1 VTRCVHAAR
10 LLLLATWCA
19 ACGGEP
25 APVKSSATVARPAV
39 AKPAKARDPELDV
52 GQVVLGLRGH
62 EAELHEC
69 FRLGGG
75 EGASFVEL
83 TWRVGPDGAVEST
96 AVGRS
101 TSTPPVAECLSERLS
116 GARFGRPGQTRR
128 ASWTFVGGLV
138 RFEDADTRKRNNKNA
153 KKKNKSGN
161 NEGESGIVI
170 EPSSPGK
177 LDYEAVEGVVQ
188 VGYRLF
194 AHCYRD
200 GLERDPTLGGA
211 VRLRFVIGMDGQ
223 VARVIDGGSDLPDE
237 AVVACVAEGFFAMRF
252 PKPAGGNVHLRYRI
266 HFDSG

>member
-1 VTRCVHAAR
+1 
-10 LLLLATWCA
+10 
-19 ACGGEP
+19 
-25 APVKSSATVARPAV
+25 VKSSANAARPSPPQKV
-39 AKPAKARDPELDV
+39 VKAAPELDQ
-52 GQVVLGLRGH
+52 GQIVLGLRGR

-69 FRLGGG
+69 FQLSSNDSP
-75 EGASFVEL
+75 SFVEL
-83 TWRVGPDGAVEST
+83 TWRVDAEGGVEDV

-101 TSTPPVAECLSERLS
+101 TSTPEVGACLAERLVN
-116 GARFGRPGQTRR
+116 ARFGRPGSTRR
-128 ASWTFVGGLV
+128 AAWTFVGGLV
-138 RFEDADTRKRNNKNA
+138 RFEDAETAKRNRSK
-153 KKKNKSGN
+153 KGKKNKRSS

-177 LDYEAVEGVVQ
+177 LNHDEVEGIVQ

-200 GLERDPTLGGA
+200 GLQRDPTLGGA

-237 AVVACVAEGFFAMRF
+237 GVVACVAEGFFAMRF

>member
-1 VTRCVHAAR
+1 MKRRPPRFGA
-10 LLLLATWCA
+10 LLASTALLA

-25 APVKSSATVARPAV
+25 EPVKSSANVARSSS
-39 AKPAKARDPELDV
+39 AKKAPKPLPELDQ
-52 GQVVLGLRGH
+52 GQIVLGLRGR

-69 FRLGGG
+69 FRL
-75 EGASFVEL
+75 ASSDSPSFVEI
-83 TWRVGPDGAVEST
+83 TWQVDAEGVVQDV

-101 TSTPPVAECLSERLS
+101 TSTAPVAECLTERLVN
-116 GARFGRPGQTRR
+116 ARFGRPGATRR

-138 RFEDADTRKRNNKNA
+138 RFEDAETAKRNRSKKS
-153 KKKNKSGN
+153 KKKRS

-177 LDYEAVEGVVQ
+177 LDHDEVEGVVQ
-188 VGYRLF
+188 VGYKLF

-237 AVVACVAEGFFAMRF
+237 GVVACVAEGFFAMRF